1 MNQDIRT
8 EIEKIIKDEVRKI
21 GRPDLFREPMV
32 GFVSV
37 DDPAIVN
44 VKEIVGPGMI
54 HLRTSFQAQGP

>member
-8 EIEKIIKDEVRKI
+8 EIEKIIKEEVRKI

-37 DDPAIVN
+37 DDSSIVN
-44 VKEIVGPGMI
+44 VKEIVGP
-54 HLRTSFQAQGP
+54 